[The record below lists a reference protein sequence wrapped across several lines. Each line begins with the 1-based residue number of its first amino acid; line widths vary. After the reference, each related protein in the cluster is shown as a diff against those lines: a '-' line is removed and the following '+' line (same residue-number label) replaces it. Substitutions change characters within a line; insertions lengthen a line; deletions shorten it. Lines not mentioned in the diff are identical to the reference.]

1 MTDPA
6 TPRPAE
12 PPRRFV
18 QTRTARLARARL
30 ARHLQGFGD
39 DESLWWRVQERVP
52 EAWATVEEDID
63 CEEEKV
69 KITLR
74 LDASV
79 AKLFR
84 AMGKGYQAR
93 INHILTTYAQMRIGE
108 IEKQASDL
116 GAVMQEF
123 GVVQSEEARQTYLSL
138 RETCGLFDAESRALL
153 DAAFGV
159 KGAGSEP
166 L

>member
-6 TPRPAE
+6 VTGTAE

-18 QTRTARLARARL
+18 QTRTARMARARL
-30 ARHLQGFGD
+30 ARHLQGFGT
-39 DESLWWRVQERVP
+39 DEGLWLRVQERVP

-63 CEEEKV
+63 SEEEKV

-93 INHILTTYAQMRIGE
+93 INHILATYAQMRMGE
-108 IEKQASDL
+108 IDRQARDL
-116 GAVMQEF
+116 SAVMSEF

-138 RETCGLFDAESRALL
+138 RDTEGLFDAESRSLL
-153 DAAFGV
+153 DAAFGLTR
-159 KGAGSEP
+159 G
-166 L
+166 

>member
-6 TPRPAE
+6 PQSTE
-12 PPRRFV
+12 PPRRFI
-18 QTRTARLARARL
+18 QTRTARMARARL
-30 ARHLQGFGD
+30 ARHLQGLGD
-39 DESLWWRVQERVP
+39 DEGLWWRVQERVP

-63 CEEEKV
+63 SEEEKV

-93 INHILTTYAQMRIGE
+93 INHILATYAQMRMGE
-108 IEKQASDL
+108 IDRQARDL
-116 GAVMQEF
+116 SAVMSEF

-138 RETCGLFDAESRALL
+138 RDTEGLFDAESRSLL
-153 DAAFGV
+153 DAAFGLTR
-159 KGAGSEP
+159 G
-166 L
+166 

>member
-1 MTDPA
+1 MTDTA
-6 TPRPAE
+6 AAQTAG
-12 PPRRFV
+12 PPRRFA

-39 DESLWWRVQERVP
+39 DEGLWWRVQERVP
-52 EAWATVEEDID
+52 EAWATVEEDLD

-93 INHILTTYAQMRIGE
+93 INHILTTYAQMRMGE
-108 IEKQASDL
+108 IDRQARALDT
-116 GAVMQEF
+116 VMTEF

-138 RETCGLFDAESRALL
+138 RDTEGLFDADSRAFL

-159 KGAGSEP
+159 RSRAG
-166 L
+166 